1 MSRSVVDHVAC
12 VAFESVALC
21 SVVDHFACLAAAIR
35 QGVPT
40 YLYVYPGHAHGN
52 WTLESHLMRAN
63 ADLAWME
70 HYVNGRE
77 WAWEEPPVTY
87 TEQPTAAWNPVK
99 LQAKRQ
105 AKL

>member
-1 MSRSVVDHVAC
+1 
-12 VAFESVALC
+12 
-21 SVVDHFACLAAAIR
+21 
-35 QGVPT
+35 
-40 YLYVYPGHAHGN
+40 
-52 WTLESHLMRAN
+52 MRAN

-87 TEQPTAAWNPVK
+87 TEQPTATWNPVK

>member
-1 MSRSVVDHVAC
+1 MQMFHR
-12 VAFESVALC
+12 ALKG
-21 SVVDHFACLAAAIR
+21 LN
-35 QGVPT
+35 VPT

-77 WAWEEPPVTY
+77 WAWEEPPVQY
-87 TEQPTAAWNPVK
+87 TNQPTANLNPVK
-99 LQAKRQ
+99 LLEKSHSIQTMSS
-105 AKL
+105 KL